1 MLVSMIN
8 DPDDEVAIA
17 SACALGRMGRIEGR
31 GYLKG
36 HLLEKPS
43 RRIVEALVRVADE
56 EAIVFLART
65 GRARRELT
73 DSVITA
79 LEEIETPR
87 ALEVAGALKKFSGQA
102 G

>member
-1 MLVSMIN
+1 MLVSMID

-17 SACALGRMGRIEGR
+17 SACALGRMGRLEGR
-31 GYLKG
+31 GHLKK
-36 HLLEKPS
+36 HLVEKPS
-43 RRIVEALVRVADE
+43 RRIVEALARVADE
-56 EAIVFLART
+56 EAMVLLART

-87 ALEVAGALKKFSGQA
+87 ALDVAAALKKFSRQA

>member
-1 MLVSMIN
+1 
-8 DPDDEVAIA
+8 
-17 SACALGRMGRIEGR
+17 MGRIEGL
-31 GYLKG
+31 GHLKR

-43 RRIVEALVRVADE
+43 RRIVEALARVADE
-56 EAIVFLART
+56 ETIVFLART

-79 LEEIETPR
+79 LEEIESPR
-87 ALEVAGALKKFSGQA
+87 ASDVAGALRKFSSQA